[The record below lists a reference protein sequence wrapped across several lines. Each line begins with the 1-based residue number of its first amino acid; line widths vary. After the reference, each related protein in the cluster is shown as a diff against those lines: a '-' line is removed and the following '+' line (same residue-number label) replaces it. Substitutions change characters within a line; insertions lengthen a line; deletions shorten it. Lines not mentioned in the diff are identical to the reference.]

1 MFFFEDFTYICLL
14 DFYDIFREDSSV
26 LGEAGIDTM
35 KPYETD
41 RKSDA
46 MTVKRAFAL
55 NRKVQK
61 NLKFIFRRF
70 VGFSNFFFSRSSE

>member
-1 MFFFEDFTYICLL
+1 MFIIKGWDTHLVNLYRVFFFEDFTYVCLL

-26 LGEAGIDTM
+26 LDEAGIDTM
-35 KPYETD
+35 KASETD

-55 NRKVQK
+55 NRKV
-61 NLKFIFRRF
+61 
-70 VGFSNFFFSRSSE
+70 